1 MVKHILLKNHENTP
15 WKPHLMEVF
24 AIYLEIPQN
33 IGPLLALSF
42 VEKVARADY
51 VEAAS
56 CRHRHATF
64 QEGGCGDLKWA
75 TLVV

>member
-1 MVKHILLKNHENTP
+1 MVKRILLKKNEETP
-15 WKPHLMEVF
+15 WKPLLMGVF

-56 CRHRHATF
+56 CRHRRATW
-64 QEGGCGDLKWA
+64 EDVGIWSEPPW
-75 TLVV
+75 LV